1 MVAIVHRGHHLFI
14 FIDVFPQESQFL
26 DCLKFIKPASYLN
39 EELFKE
45 IKMNFRN
52 ENHVI
57 SAINL

>member
-1 MVAIVHRGHHLFI
+1 MYGKYEDL
-14 FIDVFPQESQFL
+14 FPQESQFL
-26 DCLKFIKPASYLN
+26 VCLKFSKPASYLN

-52 ENHVI
+52 EIHVI